1 MSTPSRIKN
10 LYTYLVGNRR
20 PQIDGWLAA
29 YRRFSGEI
37 TTIRTA
43 LSNSGVVGLR
53 DKATFAG
60 TSFAQSDDPWQ
71 SFAKTLIYDRDNGI
85 SSRGQSVLSWNHF
98 LAFVSDDRFV
108 SALEEMIKEPNRETF
123 DRFSH
128 EWESAR
134 ARHGA
139 GRNPLLVNRALAA
152 CTTNVSSTVNGADF
166 EAVFWWLVNEG
177 LLERPSPEADW
188 YDKNVLLMDYLRREF
203 GEELDLAHGDPKRP
217 DEHLL
222 SIFVWELSQ
231 NLAPFSLK
239 KQVVKY
245 GAPGTGKTYTAKQ
258 NAELFFE
265 IWRERYGEVVPDLDS
280 KQCTEI
286 VQFHPSYGY
295 EDFLEG
301 LRPSSSSEGGWH
313 LSLQNGIFKEF
324 CRRAG
329 VWEIEVH
336 RIPQQGPNLAFKWA
350 DLTVGQLRPHIGG
363 PLKHPTWQAIAELDD
378 SERIA
383 DVTPPFFFIIDEINR
398 AELSRVL
405 GELMYCIEYRGV
417 GGAISTQYAALNTSE
432 TAMLET
438 AAGPRFFIPHNVYLI
453 GTMNTIDRSVESFD
467 LALRRRFRWERI
479 DPDIATLRY
488 HLSLRDALPGNAS
501 RPWGKLADDLETLNE
516 AIRKATG
523 LLGPDYEIGHAY
535 LMDLRYP
542 ATLNCSEVRSRIWED
557 SLQPLLEEYLRG
569 SGRTESLLPEF
580 KKAFGVS

>member
-1 MSTPSRIKN
+1 MNHPPRIKN
-10 LYTYLVGNRR
+10 LYAYLIGHRR
-20 PQIDGWLAA
+20 AQVEGWLEA
-29 YRRFSGEI
+29 YRKFSNEI
-37 TTIRTA
+37 ATIRTT
-43 LSNSGVVGLR
+43 LLYSGGIGLR

-60 TSFAQSDDPWQ
+60 TSFAQFDDPWQ
-71 SFAKTLIYDRDNGI
+71 SFAKVLIYDRDNGV
-85 SSRGQSVLSWNHF
+85 SSRGQSVLSSDHYRAF
-98 LAFVSDDRFV
+98 LLEDGFV
-108 SALEEMIKEPNRETF
+108 SALEELIKEPNRKTF
-123 DRFSH
+123 DQFS
-128 EWESAR
+128 EAWESAR
-134 ARHGA
+134 ERHRA
-139 GRNPLLVNRALAA
+139 GRNPLLVNRVLAA
-152 CTTNVSSTVNGADF
+152 CTTKVSSTVNGADF

-177 LLERPSPEADW
+177 LIDRPSPEADW
-188 YDKNVLLMDYLRREF
+188 YEKNVQLMDYLREEF
-203 GEELDLAHGDPKRP
+203 AEELDLAKGDPRRT

-239 KQVVKY
+239 KQLVKY
-245 GAPGTGKTYTAKQ
+245 GAPGTGKTYTAKR
-258 NAELFFE
+258 NADLFFK
-265 IWRERYGEVVPDLDS
+265 IWQERFGHIAPDLDS
-280 KQCTEI
+280 RQCTEI

-301 LRPSSSSEGGWH
+301 LRPSPTSEGGWH
-313 LSLQNGIFKEF
+313 LTLQNGIFKDF

-336 RIPQQGPNLAFKWA
+336 GIPHDGPDLAEKWP

-363 PLKHPTWQAIAELDD
+363 PLKHPTWQAVAELED

-417 GGAISTQYAALNTSE
+417 GGSISTQYAALNTTT

-438 AAGPRFFIPHNVYLI
+438 TAGPRFFIPHNVYLI

-467 LALRRRFRWERI
+467 LALRRRFRWERA
-479 DPDIATLRY
+479 DPDIAILRY
-488 HLSLRDALPGNAS
+488 HLSQRDAQPCNGS
-501 RPWGKLADDLETLNE
+501 RPWVKLAENLEILND
-516 AIRKATG
+516 AVRKTD

-569 SGRTESLLPEF
+569 SGRAEALLPEF